1 MNNFFENKSS
11 LFGDDLKQTISKDS
25 KVQVA
30 ASIFSIYGF
39 KALEKELKKIDSLQF
54 IFKDPTFIKREKKN
68 KQEKQFEI
76 NKAKFEKSVGGTAYE
91 VKLINKMNTKAIA
104 TECAK
109 WIEKKVTFKTNNTS
123 QTIPNTYFNI
133 NGIDSSYSYVN
144 TTEFSSEGFGYQKDN
159 NLAYAITKLETAAAD
174 QFIGQFNNLWMN
186 QDLIDVTHEVVDFVK
201 NLYKE
206 NSPEYIYYIT
216 LYNIFNEFLEDINED
231 NLANEQ
237 IGFKDSKVFN
247 TLYPFQK
254 DAVTG
259 LINKLETFNGCILA
273 DSVGLGKTFTALAVI
288 KYYELRNKDVLVLCP
303 KKLGNNWNT
312 YRSKYKD
319 NILSEDRFNY
329 DVLYHTDLNRS
340 RGESNGIDLSR
351 IHWENYGLVVID
363 ESHNFRNNNARKER
377 KSRYDILLEDVIK
390 KGINTKVL
398 MLSATPVN
406 NKFTDLK
413 NQLDLAYEGKI
424 DELNPNISS
433 RKSPYL
439 ILREAQATFNQ
450 WSKNEGED
458 KTSDSLFRELNK
470 NFEFFKLLDSVT
482 IARSRKHIENSY
494 NIQDIGEFPARLKP
508 INKYSDL
515 TSIENFVSIDDLYE
529 SLTKLNMSIYTP
541 LEFVHTARIAK
552 YEELYDTVT
561 ARGTTF
567 KQTDRERSLQ
577 KLMRAN
583 MMKRLESSV
592 ESFRLTTTRLLE
604 KIDITLNAIE
614 KFKQNKQN
622 NNIEAIQNIVD
633 DEEFSEQVI
642 GEKVKIDLADMDI
655 ISWSMQLKSDKQ
667 VLEGILTQF
676 NLITPETDAKLQDL
690 IELIQTKQQNPLNC
704 ANKKVIVFT
713 SFADTAEYLYDNIQ
727 NDVKAAVI
735 TGSSNLK
742 NNVGLRN
749 DFETLLSNFSP
760 LSKGNSK
767 PTNIDI
773 LIATDCI
780 SEGQNLQDCDYLVNY
795 DIHWNPVRIIQRF
808 GRIDRIGSKNDT
820 IQLVNFWPNVSLDEY
835 INLKNRV
842 EDRMKILNVS
852 STGNDNVLDSK
863 DNDGKFRKEQLEK
876 LKEEVLDIE
885 DMSNTISLTDLG
897 LNDFRMDLIEYI
909 NTNGDIKNVSSGMHS
924 VIKAPANVTPGV
936 IYILKNINTKLNED
950 NQNQIHPFYIVYVT
964 KEKEIKHTHL
974 QPKET
979 LDLMRNLCK
988 GKITPEQTAYE
999 IFNTSTNDGKNMD
1012 SYSKLLSESINSII
1026 DTNDQSVVD
1035 SLFTSG
1041 PIVTNNI
1048 AGLDDFELITFL
1060 VIV

>member
-1 MNNFFENKSS
+1 MNNFFDNKSS
-11 LFGDDLKQTISKDS
+11 LFGDDLKQTINSNV

-39 KALEKELKKIDSLQF
+39 KALEKELKNIDSLDF
-54 IFKDPTFIKREKKN
+54 IFKDPTFIKKEQKN

-76 NKAKFEKSVGGTAYE
+76 NKAKFEKAVGGTDYE
-91 VKLINKMNTKAIA
+91 VKLINEMNTKAIA

-109 WIEKKVTFKTNNTS
+109 WIEKKVTFKTNNTNK
-123 QTIPNTYFNI
+123 TIPNTYFNI
-133 NGIDSSYSYVN
+133 KGDESYAYVN

-159 NLAYAITKLETAAAD
+159 NLAYAITKLDTVAAESFIT
-174 QFIGQFNNLWMN
+174 QFDNLWN
-186 QDLIDVTHEVVDFVK
+186 NKELVEVTGEVIDFIKT
-201 NLYKE
+201 LYKE

-231 NLANEQ
+231 NLANDK
-237 IGFKDSKVFN
+237 IGFKDTVVYN
-247 TLYPFQK
+247 TLYPFQR

-303 KKLGNNWNT
+303 KKLGNNWTT
-312 YRSKYKD
+312 YTKNYTD
-319 NILSEDRFNY
+319 NILEKDKFNY
-329 DVLYHTDLNRS
+329 QVLYHTDLS
-340 RGESNGIDLSR
+340 REFGESNGADLSR
-351 IHWENYGLVVID
+351 LKWENYGLIVID
-363 ESHNFRNNNARKER
+363 ESHNFRNNNARNDR
-377 KSRYDILLEDVIK
+377 RSRYDILLEDVIK

-413 NQLDLAYEGKI
+413 NQLDLAYEGKV
-424 DELNPNISS
+424 DEINPSISS
-433 RKSPYL
+433 KKSPNT
-439 ILREAQATFNQ
+439 ILREAQTTFNQ
-450 WSKNEGED
+450 WAKNEDED

-494 NIQDIGEFPARLKP
+494 SMQEIGQFPTRLKP
-508 INKYSDL
+508 INKYSEI
-515 TSIENFVSIDDLYE
+515 TSIPNFITIEDLYTK
-529 SLTKLNMSIYTP
+529 LTELNMSIYSP
-541 LEFVHTARIAK
+541 LEFVHTARIGK
-552 YEELYDTVT
+552 YEEMYDTVT
-561 ARGTTF
+561 SIGTTF
-567 KQTDRERSLQ
+567 KQADREKSLQ
-577 KLMRAN
+577 TLMRAN

-592 ESFRLTTTRLLE
+592 ESFKITTNKLLTN
-604 KIDITLNAIE
+604 INATLDAIE
-614 KFKQNKQN
+614 KFKANKAN
-622 NNIEAIQNIVD
+622 NNIEIIEDLLDVD
-633 DEEFSEQVI
+633 ENTEQVI
-642 GEKVKIDLADMDI
+642 GSKVKIDLADMDI
-655 ISWSMQLKSDKQ
+655 VSWAIQLKSDQQ
-667 VLEGILTQF
+667 VLQDVLNQF
-676 NLITPETDAKLQDL
+676 NKITPASDCKLQDL
-690 IELIQTKQQNPLNC
+690 LQLITNKQDNPINQS
-704 ANKKVIVFT
+704 NKKVIVFT
-713 SFADTAEYLYDNIQ
+713 SFADTAEYLYENIK
-727 NDVKAAVI
+727 DKFSSALI
-735 TGSSNLK
+735 TGSKDLK
-742 NNVGLRN
+742 NNVGLKN
-749 DFETLLSNFSP
+749 DFENLLRNFSP
-760 LSKGNSK
+760 LSKGNSN

-885 DMSNTISLTDLG
+885 DMSNSISLTDLG
-897 LNDFRMDLIEYI
+897 LNDFRMDLIEYT
-909 NTNGDIKNVSSGMHS
+909 NTNGDIKNVSSGIHS
-924 VIKAPANVTPGV
+924 VIKATNDIQPGV
-936 IYILKNINTKLNED
+936 IYVLKNINTKLNSE

-964 KEKEIKHTHL
+964 EDKQIKYTHL

-979 LDLMRNLCK
+979 LDFMRNVCK
-988 GKITPEQTAYE
+988 GKTLPEEHAYE
-999 IFNTSTNDGKNMD
+999 IFNDNTNDGKNM
-1012 SYSKLLSESINSII
+1012 SNYSKLLSTSINSII
-1026 DTNDQSVVD
+1026 DVNDQSVVD
-1035 SLFTSG
+1035 SLFTTGSLT
-1041 PIVTNNI
+1041 TNDVS
-1048 AGLDDFELITFL
+1048 GLDDFELITFL

>member
-1 MNNFFENKSS
+1 MNNFFDNKSN
-11 LFGDDLKQTISKDS
+11 LFGDDLKQTITKDS

-39 KALEKELKKIDSLQF
+39 KALEKELKKIDKLDF
-54 IFKDPTFIKREKKN
+54 IFKDPTFIKREQN
-68 KQEKQFEI
+68 RKQEKQFEI
-76 NKAKFEKSVGGTAYE
+76 NRAKFEKAIGGTEYE
-91 VKLINKMNTKAIA
+91 VKLINEMSTKAIA
-104 TECAK
+104 SECAK
-109 WIEKKVTFKTNNTS
+109 WIEKKAQFKTNNTK

-133 NGIDSSYSYVN
+133 KGEDSSYSYIN

-159 NLAYAITKLETAAAD
+159 NLAYAITRLDTVAAD
-174 QFIGQFNNLWMN
+174 SFITQFESIWNNE
-186 QDLIDVTHEVVDFVK
+186 DLIDVTNDVIAFIK
-201 NLYKE
+201 TLYKE

-216 LYNIFNEFLEDINED
+216 LYNIFNEFLDDINED

-237 IGFKDSKVFN
+237 IGFKDTVVYN

-319 NILSEDRFNY
+319 NILAGDRFNY
-329 DVLYHTDLNRS
+329 DVLYHTDLNREY
-340 RGESNGIDLSR
+340 GESNGIDLSR

-363 ESHNFRNNNARKER
+363 ESHNFRNNNARNDR
-377 KSRYDILLEDVIK
+377 RSRYDILLEDVIK
-390 KGINTKVL
+390 KGIKTKVL

-413 NQLDLAYEGKI
+413 NQLDLAYEGKVDQI
-424 DELNPNISS
+424 NPNISKS
-433 RKSPYL
+433 KSPNT
-439 ILREAQATFNQ
+439 ILRDAQTTFNQ
-450 WSKNEGED
+450 WTKSDDEY
-458 KTSDSLFRELNK
+458 KTSSSLFRELNK

-494 NIQDIGEFPARLKP
+494 SMQEIGQFPKRLKP
-508 INKYSDL
+508 INKYCEITNLD
-515 TSIENFVSIDDLYE
+515 NFITIDELY
-529 SLTKLNMSIYTP
+529 TKLSELNMSIYSP
-541 LEFVHTARIAK
+541 LEYVHPARIKK
-552 YEELYDTVT
+552 YEERYDTVT
-561 ARGTTF
+561 SLGTTF

-577 KLMRAN
+577 TLMRAN

-592 ESFRLTTTRLLE
+592 ESFKLTTEKLLD
-604 KIDITLNAIE
+604 KINITLDAIANFE
-614 KFKQNKQN
+614 VNKQN
-622 NNIEAIQNIVD
+622 GTLDAIENIFD
-633 DEEFSEQVI
+633 DEEFSEQII
-642 GEKVKIDLADMDI
+642 GDKVKIDLADI
-655 ISWSMQLKSDKQ
+655 NTQAWKI
-667 VLEGILTQF
+667 VLESDQYILTNILNQF
-676 NLITPETDAKLQDL
+676 KQIKPKNDVKLQTLLDL
-690 IELIQTKQQNPLNC
+690 IEDKQQKPINTD
-704 ANKKVIVFT
+704 NKKVIVFT
-713 SFADTAEYLYDNIQ
+713 SFADTAEYLYENIKDNFES
-727 NDVKAAVI
+727 ALI
-735 TGSSNLK
+735 TGSKDLK
-742 NNVGLRN
+742 NNVGIRN
-749 DFETLLSNFSP
+749 DFETILSNFSP
-760 LSKGNSK
+760 ISKGNSN

-780 SEGQNLQDCDYLVNY
+780 SEGQNLQDCDYLINY

-808 GRIDRIGSKNDT
+808 GRVDRIGSKNES

-852 STGNDNVLDSK
+852 STGNDNILDSK
-863 DNDGKFRKEQLEK
+863 DNDSKFRKEQLER

-897 LNDFRMDLIEYI
+897 LNDFRMDLLEYI
-909 NTNGDIKNVSSGMHS
+909 NENGDIKNVSSGMHS
-924 VIKAPANVTPGV
+924 VVKANDNIQPGV
-936 IYILKNINTKLNED
+936 IYVLKNINTKLNEE

-964 KEKEIKHTHL
+964 EDAQIKYTHL

-979 LDLMRNLCK
+979 LDLMRNICK
-988 GKITPEQTAYE
+988 GKTIPEEQAYE
-999 IFNTSTNDGKNMD
+999 LFNSNTNEGKDMSN
-1012 SYSKLLSESINSII
+1012 YSNLLSTSISSII
-1026 DTNDQSVVD
+1026 DVNDQSVVD
-1035 SLFTSG
+1035 SLFGSTL
-1041 PIVTNNI
+1041 VTNDVS
-1048 AGLDDFELITFL
+1048 GLDDFELITFL